1 MTFTPRLSAFLNA
14 DGSFDLAFIRDRAET
29 IAKAHHADDVK
40 DAAHLSKLGLPVRP
54 VDEIFREILS
64 REMTAATDARQNN
77 FGAFT
82 VTAPEG
88 TPEWYRQLSIAE
100 AIACGEEYS
109 KPTIHRDLDYAYRCF
124 ERAESYAARAGAKLE
139 AAQ

>member
-1 MTFTPRLSAFLNA
+1 MIFTPRLSAFLNA

-40 DAAHLSKLGLPVRP
+40 DAAHLAKLGLAVRP

-64 REMTAATDARQNN
+64 REMTVATTARECAFGDAA
-77 FGAFT
+77 

-88 TPEWYRQLSIAE
+88 TPDWYRQLSIAE

-109 KPTIHRDLDYAYRCF
+109 KAAIHRDLDYAYRCF
-124 ERAESYAARAGAKLE
+124 ERAGSYAARAVQSI
-139 AAQ
+139 AAE